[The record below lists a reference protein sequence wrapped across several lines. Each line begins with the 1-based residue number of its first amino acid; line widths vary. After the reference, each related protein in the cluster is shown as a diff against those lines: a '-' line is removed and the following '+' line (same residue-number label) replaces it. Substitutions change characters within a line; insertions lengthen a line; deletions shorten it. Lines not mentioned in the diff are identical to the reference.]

1 MFRISVSI
9 LLFKADFFCISD
21 LSYLYISLWFCLAII
36 IAGLVVKRAFL
47 TKGNC
52 STHYI
57 CVPTCVM
64 CKEWEKQ
71 LSILYFVSRYGKLEE
86 NKPTWISFNVQF
98 FQV

>member
-1 MFRISVSI
+1 
-9 LLFKADFFCISD
+9 
-21 LSYLYISLWFCLAII
+21 
-36 IAGLVVKRAFL
+36 
-47 TKGNC
+47 
-52 STHYI
+52 
-57 CVPTCVM
+57 M